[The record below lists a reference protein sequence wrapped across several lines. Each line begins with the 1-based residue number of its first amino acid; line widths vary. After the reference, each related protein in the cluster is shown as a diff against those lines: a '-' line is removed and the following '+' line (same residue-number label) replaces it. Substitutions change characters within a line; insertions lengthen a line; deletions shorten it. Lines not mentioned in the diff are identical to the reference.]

1 MWPRMFRRTGFF
13 IGLLPK
19 KRLDDI
25 DARGVVIGPDQ
36 KLGDLYAERQPL
48 YAKYADI
55 TISTDGLSPDLVVSQ
70 VINSLKKAGA

>member
-1 MWPRMFRRTGFF
+1 
-13 IGLLPK
+13 
-19 KRLDDI
+19 LDDI

-55 TISTDGLSPDLVVSQ
+55 AIATNGLSPDQVVGR
-70 VINSLKKAGA
+70 IEMLLDFEPK